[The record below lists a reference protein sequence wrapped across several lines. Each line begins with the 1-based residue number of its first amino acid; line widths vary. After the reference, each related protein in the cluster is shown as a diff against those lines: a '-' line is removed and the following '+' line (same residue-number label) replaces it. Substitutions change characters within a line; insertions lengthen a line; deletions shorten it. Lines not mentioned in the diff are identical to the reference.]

1 MKRQQYRVLIVILLI
16 LAIVAAGVLL
26 SDTNGRWF
34 RKGSKGSLASVQQ
47 VTGDVSVLRDG
58 MAYVLKKD
66 IGLRQDDALV
76 TGADAYC
83 QASVVSEALVS
94 IDGGSQIE
102 METLTPDGAAVR
114 VTEGAAVFE
123 AAEGVTEPK
132 LQILADGVH
141 IAMAEKT
148 VMSVEAYHGTV
159 TVSVFDGMPSMNCG
173 ERAYTLVPGDR
184 VVVLNGEDA
193 QTVSF
198 NRIMSSDLREFLL
211 NRLIE
216 KGGLLFEP
224 EQLQAVLDK
233 RRAETET
240 IAVPSDTEGLTCT
253 LEIRCD
259 AVLDHLDELDPEK
272 ANAIPESGIVLP
284 ATRVSFTSG
293 DSAYDILRR
302 TCLSNG
308 IEISYDYAVNLS
320 GYYIE
325 NLAGL
330 AERECGPQ
338 SGWMYKV
345 NGWFPNYGS
354 SRYQVCDG
362 DVIVWSYSCVG
373 LGEDIGVEPWQS
385 AEKSEIT
392 TEIK

>member
-1 MKRQQYRVLIVILLI
+1 MDERAKKQEKLKNAVIVVLFLTTILL
-16 LAIVAAGVLL
+16 LNVTWRSEGQGSFRL
-26 SDTNGRWF
+26 S
-34 RKGSKGSLASVQQ
+34 
-47 VTGDVSVLRDG
+47 SVLDFISPD
-58 MAYVLKKD
+58 VWVP
-66 IGLRQDDALV
+66 DADEFV
-76 TGADAYC
+76 TAD
-83 QASVVSEALVS
+83 S
-94 IDGGSQIE
+94 
-102 METLTPDGAAVR
+102 AVY
-114 VTEGAAVFE
+114 GF
-123 AAEGVTEPK
+123 
-132 LQILADGVH
+132 
-141 IAMAEKT
+141 
-148 VMSVEAYHGTV
+148 
-159 TVSVFDGMPSMNCG
+159 
-173 ERAYTLVPGDR
+173 GDATFS
-184 VVVLNGEDA
+184 LD
-193 QTVSF
+193 
-198 NRIMSSDLREFLL
+198 RE
-211 NRLIE
+211 NA
-216 KGGLLFEP
+216 KQ
-224 EQLQAVLDK
+224 QLQAVLDK

>member
-1 MKRQQYRVLIVILLI
+1 M
-16 LAIVAAGVLL
+16 
-26 SDTNGRWF
+26 
-34 RKGSKGSLASVQQ
+34 
-47 VTGDVSVLRDG
+47 
-58 MAYVLKKD
+58 
-66 IGLRQDDALV
+66 
-76 TGADAYC
+76 
-83 QASVVSEALVS
+83 
-94 IDGGSQIE
+94 
-102 METLTPDGAAVR
+102 
-114 VTEGAAVFE
+114 
-123 AAEGVTEPK
+123 
-132 LQILADGVH
+132 
-141 IAMAEKT
+141 
-148 VMSVEAYHGTV
+148 
-159 TVSVFDGMPSMNCG
+159 
-173 ERAYTLVPGDR
+173 
-184 VVVLNGEDA
+184 
-193 QTVSF
+193 
-198 NRIMSSDLREFLL
+198 
-211 NRLIE
+211 
-216 KGGLLFEP
+216 
-224 EQLQAVLDK
+224 DK